1 MREQG
6 TRSRQILGKMLAM
19 GSALMLA
26 IGLAA
31 CGGGGGQGG
40 GGGDDFPSEQIE
52 LIVPWAAGG
61 GTDQTARQ
69 LAAAAEET
77 CGTGTIV
84 SNQTGSTGAVGHQA
98 AANAEPNGYTVGIAT
113 AEVAMVNHLGVAD
126 ITPDDLKGV
135 MQYNFDPAAITVG
148 ADSEYETI
156 DDFIAA
162 GKSGETVRIGTSGTG
177 GIWHVSAAGMAE
189 EVGADYTYVP
199 FDGAAP
205 AIQAVLGGQIEAT
218 AASGAEVAPQVES
231 GGLRALAVMGE
242 EQVDVLPDTPTLQEQ
257 GIDYTSGT
265 WRGLAVPNDTPD
277 ERVEI
282 LNECFKEAYD
292 SSEFQDF
299 MEQNGFG
306 TIYKPA
312 GEFEEFMNEEY
323 ERFGNVIE
331 SLNISQ

>member
-1 MREQG
+1 MRERE
-6 TRSRQILGKMLAM
+6 TSRWRLGKILAI
-19 GSALMLA
+19 GSALVLA
-26 IGLAA
+26 LGLAA
-31 CGGGGGQGG
+31 CGGGEGGDGG
-40 GGGDDFPSEQIE
+40 GEDFPSEQIE

-69 LAAAAEET
+69 LASAAEDS
-77 CGTGTIV
+77 CGTNVIV
-84 SNQTGSTGAVGHQA
+84 SNQTGSTGAVGHRA
-98 AANAEPNGYTVGIAT
+98 AADAESDGYTVGIAT
-113 AEVAMVNHLGVAD
+113 AELAMVNHLGVAQ

-148 ADSEYETI
+148 ADSPYQTI
-156 DDFIAA
+156 DDFVSA
-162 GKSGETVRIGTSGTG
+162 GESGETVRIGTSGTG
-177 GIWHVSAAGMAE
+177 GIWHISAAGMAE

-231 GGLRALAVMGE
+231 GELRPLAVMGE
-242 EQVDVLPDTPTLQEQ
+242 DRIDVLPDTPTLQEQ

-277 ERVEI
+277 ERVQT

-292 SSEFQDF
+292 SAAFQDF

-306 TIYKPA
+306 MVYKPA
-312 GEFEEFMNEEY
+312 EEFEQFMSEEY

-331 SLNISQ
+331 SLDISQQ

>member
-1 MREQG
+1 MRERETG
-6 TRSRQILGKMLAM
+6 RWTLGKILAL
-19 GSALMLA
+19 GGILTLTL
-26 IGLAA
+26 GLAA
-31 CGGGGGQGG
+31 CGGGEGGDGG
-40 GGGDDFPSEQIE
+40 GEEFPSEQIE

-69 LAAAAEET
+69 LASAAEDS
-77 CGTGTIV
+77 CGTNVIV
-84 SNQTGSTGAVGHQA
+84 SNQTGSTGAVGHRA
-98 AANAEPNGYTVGIAT
+98 AADAEPDGYTVGIAT
-113 AEVAMVNHLGVAD
+113 AELAMVNHLGVAQ

-148 ADSEYETI
+148 ADSPYQTI
-156 DDFIAA
+156 DDFVSA
-162 GKSGETVRIGTSGTG
+162 GESDKTVRIGTSGTG
-177 GIWHVSAAGMAE
+177 GIWHISAAGMAE

-231 GGLRALAVMGE
+231 GELRPLAVMGE
-242 EQVDVLPDTPTLQEQ
+242 DRVDVLPDTPTLQEQ

-277 ERVEI
+277 ERVQT

-292 SSEFQDF
+292 SAAFQDF

-306 TIYKPA
+306 MVYKPA
-312 GEFEEFMNEEY
+312 EEFEQFMSEEY

-331 SLNISQ
+331 SLDISQQ